1 MVVRKIITGAFLF
14 CAVTFG
20 TFILFDLVLGMNEGL
35 SVILAIALGLST
47 EFLYRKYAV
56 TTLGGIVWIRN

>member
-20 TFILFDLVLGMNEGL
+20 TFILFDLVLGMNEGF

-47 EFLYRKYAV
+47 EFLYRKYAA
-56 TTLGGIVWIRN
+56 